1 MRIKP
6 VRERLWLYL
15 SGGLLLLLGMALRT
29 FNHSQATIASAIGL
43 SLIVLGL
50 GLYWKA
56 MLEKEKDKD
65 EV

>member
-6 VRERLWLYL
+6 ARERLWLYG
-15 SGGLLLLLGMALRT
+15 SGAALLLLGLGLRMIQHPQAL
-29 FNHSQATIASAIGL
+29 IASVVGL

-56 MLEKEKDKD
+56 MLDREENG
-65 EV
+65 E